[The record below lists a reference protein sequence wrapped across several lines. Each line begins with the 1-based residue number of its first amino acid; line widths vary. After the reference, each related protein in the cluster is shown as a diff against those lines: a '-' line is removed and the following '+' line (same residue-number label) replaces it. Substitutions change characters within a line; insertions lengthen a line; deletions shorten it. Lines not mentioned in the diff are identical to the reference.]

1 MGTATCYRNSRAPKR
16 KPFKRRSLID
26 KEKTKEE
33 IPACS
38 TSQTEV
44 SAASVSASAH
54 KIKNNLVRNDIQM
67 PKECYFIVNSQLL
80 TDLLSVIGKCPQ
92 CLVSIDVNHC
102 YQKIKDFH
110 LSWMLFALNVEG
122 ALIFAHQ
129 EVKSQGSGKNSY
141 ESMFE
146 QLWVVV
152 KLVLAEKDYL
162 LSVTSWTYL
171 NRWTIWHMKI

>member
-1 MGTATCYRNSRAPKR
+1 
-16 KPFKRRSLID
+16 
-26 KEKTKEE
+26 
-33 IPACS
+33 
-38 TSQTEV
+38 
-44 SAASVSASAH
+44 
-54 KIKNNLVRNDIQM
+54 
-67 PKECYFIVNSQLL
+67 
-80 TDLLSVIGKCPQ
+80 
-92 CLVSIDVNHC
+92 
-102 YQKIKDFH
+102 
-110 LSWMLFALNVEG
+110 MLFALNVEG

-171 NRWTIWHMKI
+171 WTDELFGIWKYKSKLYIAYSEVARESMLKVADEIRQQTNGCSNHSNLEMEAECLMKTL